1 MLSRRGHVV
10 AAGAAT
16 EMVLMMVMTVL
27 AVVVVVTVVGL
38 IETGSAAI
46 GQDSAATSSTAGA
59 TEAASIVSHAATVI
73 TPSLGADSATVKA
86 AVASWMRGMG
96 GALSSASLVAAVRLV
111 PLRGPC
117 CRSCRGWLWWWWW
130 RRCAVAMAVRAGRR
144 GCLVDTS

>member
-10 AAGAAT
+10 AASAAT
-16 EMVLMMVMTVL
+16 IMMMMVMTVQ
-27 AVVVVVTVVGL
+27 AVVVAVVGL
-38 IETGSAAI
+38 IETRSTAI

-73 TPSLGADSATVKA
+73 TPSLGPDSATVKA

-111 PLRGPC
+111 PLWGPC
-117 CRSCRGWLWWWWW
+117 CRSCRGWLWWWG
-130 RRCAVAMAVRAGRR
+130 RCAVAMAVRAGRR
-144 GCLVDTS
+144 GCLVYTS